1 LIRNASAKAVKIQRC
16 VDAPRCACARSE
28 IVKVIVPPSADST
41 AVATAPASIS
51 SEPTSV

>member
-1 LIRNASAKAVKIQRC
+1 MTKIQRW
-16 VDAPRCACARSE
+16 VESLRSAFARSE
-28 IVKVIVPPSADST
+28 STNVIDPPVLSAEST